1 MNGLVML
8 AGHAG
13 ANVVG
18 DKLNKVGPVKVSSNI
33 ADGLTNTLVSGQA
46 MIMMRVECQDMDF
59 SKKCE

>member
-13 ANVVG
+13 VNVVG

-33 ADGLTNTLVSGQA
+33 ADGLTNTLVSGQV